1 MGPGMGNVYYGRT
14 ILDSRSN
21 GREDAPMHPVLV
33 AVAACILT
41 ATADGVHAVEPPRD
55 TVAVPAV
62 VAPVRPMIQG
72 SRAAEFVGQ
81 DVTVEG
87 RVTAIHESPLATV
100 IGFSQNFAGFTASI
114 MAADRDKFPTDLA
127 TRLRDRVIRVS
138 GTVTTYRGKPEMAVT
153 DPSQLMLAPAPGPG
167 SVSAAQPTPAAGAT
181 ADGTAEEIR
190 RALARIEGRLDG
202 LDARLRTLEQ
212 AASEPADDVPGR

>member
-1 MGPGMGNVYYGRT
+1 MR
-14 ILDSRSN
+14 R
-21 GREDAPMHPVLV
+21 VLV
-33 AVAACILT
+33 VVAAFALT
-41 ATADGVHAVEPPRD
+41 VTTGSAHAVEPPRD
-55 TVAVPAV
+55 TVPVPAV

-81 DVTVEG
+81 EVTVEG

-127 TRLRDRVIRVS
+127 TRLRDRVVRVS

-190 RALARIEGRLDG
+190 RALVRIEARLDAF
-202 LDARLRTLEQ
+202 DARLRTLEQ
-212 AASEPADDVPGR
+212 AASEPADDVPAR